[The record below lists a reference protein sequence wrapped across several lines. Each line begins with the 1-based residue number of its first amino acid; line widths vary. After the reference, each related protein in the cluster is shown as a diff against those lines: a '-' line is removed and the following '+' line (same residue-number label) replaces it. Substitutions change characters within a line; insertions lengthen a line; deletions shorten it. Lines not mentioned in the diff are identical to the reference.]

1 MAINPHPTGQR
12 LALFAVNLDE
22 IRSEGIPL
30 RLALADP
37 VEADVVRNVCV
48 NLAEAQD
55 LIDELL
61 ERRRATRI
69 VPGTPRPTA
78 RRSGRPAAG

>member
-1 MAINPHPTGQR
+1 MAGTAHPTGER

-61 ERRRATRI
+61 ERRRAS
-69 VPGTPRPTA
+69 V
-78 RRSGRPAAG
+78 SGR

>member
-1 MAINPHPTGQR
+1 MGLNPHPTGER

-22 IRSEGIPL
+22 IRSAGIPL

-37 VEADVVRNVCV
+37 QEADVVRNVCV

-61 ERRRATRI
+61 ARRRAREFTR
-69 VPGTPRPTA
+69 VAPCAWPPR
-78 RRSGRPAAG
+78 

>member
-1 MAINPHPTGQR
+1 MASNPHPAGER

-22 IRSEGIPL
+22 IRSEAIPL

-37 VEADVVRNVCV
+37 AEADVVRHVCV

-61 ERRRATRI
+61 ERRRARAL
-69 VPGTPRPTA
+69 VE
-78 RRSGRPAAG
+78 RSG

>member
-1 MAINPHPTGQR
+1 MAAAALTTGER
-12 LALFAVNLDE
+12 LALLAVNLDE

-30 RLALADP
+30 RLALVDP

-61 ERRRATRI
+61 ERRRAS
-69 VPGTPRPTA
+69 VS
-78 RRSGRPAAG
+78 RR

>member
-1 MAINPHPTGQR
+1 MATSVLTTGER
-12 LALFAVNLDE
+12 LALLALNLDE

-30 RLALADP
+30 RLALEDP
-37 VEADVVRNVCV
+37 LEADVVRNICV

-61 ERRRATRI
+61 ERRRAG
-69 VPGTPRPTA
+69 V
-78 RRSGRPAAG
+78 SGR